1 MARMLFFVN
10 NLIAVLQA
18 AIHESWPYLMNALRG
33 VTTLRGIRACHDTYL
48 TEMALRCLLPNTLG
62 TTNTL
67 HVMILRILR
76 CVVHF
81 ARDYNTFLLGAGL
94 AVHGTKGGMPC
105 IRDVVDRMQCC
116 IRRFHVASGIL
127 KTLARKRMQQG
138 GLSGALRF
146 LYMQHDVTHDTVPSS
161 GCSHFAIS

>member
-1 MARMLFFVN
+1 M
-10 NLIAVLQA
+10 
-18 AIHESWPYLMNALRG
+18 S
-33 VTTLRGIRACHDTYL
+33 DTYL
-48 TEMALRCLLPNTLG
+48 TETALRCLLPNSLG

-76 CVVHF
+76 CVAHF
-81 ARDYNTFLLGAGL
+81 ARDYNSFLLGA

-105 IRDVVDRMQCC
+105 IHDVVDRMQYC

-146 LYMQHDVTHDTVPSS
+146 LYMQHGVTND
-161 GCSHFAIS
+161 